1 MTLGKIRYAVFKSLS
16 CNFIGTRGGERCS
29 VRMPEVAR
37 EKSRRYKCKLGSY
50 CILTI
55 SFGVY
60 EPNIEEKLHPLMSQ
74 ASWSLVTT
82 GDGGGNEKCRSW
94 YAYRQ
99 VAKMARPHSPL
110 PLPLSQ
116 SATVPRK
123 LERAPPFDPADSH
136 PPSHP
141 TTIHPSV
148 DLTPSPMA
156 PRSFPFPLPTKR
168 IQLLPTVSF
177 SATRYDISI
186 LAPCPRQHP
195 FSRFAFPL
203 FLSLVTLP
211 IVISLPRMLFE
222 DID

>member
-1 MTLGKIRYAVFKSLS
+1 MERKSDLLVVASTHVASPPISTLRPVGSIRTTPSAPPAFPRPLRVDHHSTLS
-16 CNFIGTRGGERCS
+16 
-29 VRMPEVAR
+29 
-37 EKSRRYKCKLGSY
+37 
-50 CILTI
+50 
-55 SFGVY
+55 
-60 EPNIEEKLHPLMSQ
+60 
-74 ASWSLVTT
+74 
-82 GDGGGNEKCRSW
+82 
-94 YAYRQ
+94 
-99 VAKMARPHSPL
+99 RPYSPL
-110 PLPLSQ
+110 LLPLSQ

-195 FSRFAFPL
+195 FSRYAFPL
-203 FLSLVTLP
+203 FLSRCFSRDCHLSSAYLTREHRLINMLP
-211 IVISLPRMLFE
+211 VGHATADAHAWPRGNEFRVLNLAFSFVW
-222 DID
+222 D